1 VKSLLVNLEGKLKG
15 QDFQGVEQ
23 ELTKGLD
30 ELRRTRKVEAP
41 APYAM
46 EDLMEDLRF
55 IRDGLKTGYD
65 ALDEK
70 LRIPQGAIT
79 VIAGRPGHGK
89 TTFMLNLFLHLTK
102 AQKDRRHYFFS
113 YEEARSKLAIKIL
126 EIMAGEVLSKEFNME
141 AYIHYLREKRH
152 REPNQKIERALR
164 EYTDLTSSGR
174 LWLLDSRLPA
184 EDLASLIG
192 SLTGHGGT
200 GAVIVDYFQKIPL
213 KEYRRSQELR
223 YLELKQVSAILLE
236 QAVSLDIPVIV
247 GAQFNRAGEEM
258 ENIREGAD
266 ITQDANLVLRVGP
279 PEEDGRPVDS
289 WKSKEREVPFKVNV
303 LKNRAGAADIA
314 ASLVFD
320 RQSLRIKSQESG
332 RM

>member
-1 VKSLLVNLEGKLKG
+1 
-15 QDFQGVEQ
+15 
-23 ELTKGLD
+23 
-30 ELRRTRKVEAP
+30 
-41 APYAM
+41 
-46 EDLMEDLRF
+46 
-55 IRDGLKTGYD
+55 
-65 ALDEK
+65 
-70 LRIPQGAIT
+70 
-79 VIAGRPGHGK
+79 
-89 TTFMLNLFLHLTK
+89 
-102 AQKDRRHYFFS
+102 
-113 YEEARSKLAIKIL
+113 
-126 EIMAGEVLSKEFNME
+126 
-141 AYIHYLREKRH
+141 
-152 REPNQKIERALR
+152 
-164 EYTDLTSSGR
+164 LTSSGR